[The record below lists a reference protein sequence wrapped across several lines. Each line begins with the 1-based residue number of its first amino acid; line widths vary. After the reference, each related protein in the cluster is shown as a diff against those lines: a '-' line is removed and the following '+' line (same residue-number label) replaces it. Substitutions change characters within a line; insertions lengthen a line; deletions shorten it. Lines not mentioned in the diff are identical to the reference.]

1 MHATI
6 RRYKMGSG
14 TAAELAEQVEAGFV
28 SIVKEV
34 AGFQGY
40 YVVDGGDGV
49 VASISVFDDS
59 SGVEESDRAAADWVK
74 ENLADFQLSAPEVT
88 EGEVLVSTNP

>member
-14 TAAELAEQVEAGFV
+14 TAAELAERVEEGFV
-28 SIVKEV
+28 PIVSGV

-40 YVVDGGDGV
+40 YVIDGGDGV
-49 VASISVFDDS
+49 VASISVFDDH
-59 SGVEESDRAAADWVK
+59 SGVEESDRLAADWVK
-74 ENLADFQLSAPEVT
+74 ESLAEFQLSAPEVT